1 MSAQKKQVKDSILI
15 DICSAV
21 TKVAGIQLGDKQR
34 GMVESRLEK
43 RIHKLGLKGLTEYY
57 NYFSANQD
65 IEAGHLI
72 SLLTTH
78 HTYFFREFIH
88 FEYLLK
94 NLSELVSRARSRGD
108 NTIRIWSAACSYGQE
123 AYSLSMFFKHH
134 LAVLAPEIKIKIVG
148 TDVDPKS
155 VSVAKN
161 GVYLRNEI
169 KSIPL
174 NYLASNWA
182 RGSGEI
188 SNYVKAKKSISES
201 CSFFIHNL
209 TDPLSQITNTPFDI
223 IFCRNVFIYF
233 ALPTIK
239 EVTERML
246 RALDPGGYLFLGVS
260 ENLNGL
266 GLPLKVVGPSVY
278 GHTSSDD
285 SVVVP
290 IRPEATNDS
299 KPPSPQ
305 SGPSLLRVLC
315 VDDSPTIHTLMKQ
328 ILTEDLGFE
337 IVGNASNAS
346 EAKQKIRELRPDVIT
361 LDIHM
366 PGQTGIEYLER
377 NFDQFHPPVVIMS
390 SVSREE
396 SGLAFKGL
404 SFGASDYVEKPKI
417 TDFTERGDEIRT
429 KLKCAY
435 ASQKVRDKKDLVLDK
450 IFSKETT
457 IANPENKLRII
468 VGSLSSREKIGALLK
483 ELSGAQPP
491 TYILI
496 EGAVAV
502 LQDVGSVWQK
512 SSGKP
517 IKYVEKFTDK
527 PKANANDI
535 IVCDFRDGF
544 KSLFDSL
551 HKNRT
556 SILVFS
562 DVSEHA
568 TQQICRWEGCHLL
581 IEDIGK
587 LNKNSKLIS
596 RANDVV
602 SATSFGFLSC
612 EYLGRES

>member
-1 MSAQKKQVKDSILI
+1 MSAQKKQAKDSILFN
-15 DICSAV
+15 ICSVV

-43 RIHKLGLKGLTEYY
+43 RIHNLGLKGLSEYY
-57 NYFSANQD
+57 SHFCENQD
-65 IEAGHLI
+65 IEAEHLI

-94 NLSELVSRARSRGD
+94 NLPEIVSRARSRGD
-108 NTIRIWSAACSYGQE
+108 NTIRVWSAACSYGQE
-123 AYSLSMFFKHH
+123 AYSISMFFKHH

-155 VSVAKN
+155 VSIAKN

-188 SNYVKAKKSISES
+188 SNYVKAKKSIAES
-201 CSFFIHNL
+201 CSFSVHNL
-209 TDPLSQITNTPFDI
+209 TEPLSQISNTPFDI

-246 RALDPGGYLFLGVS
+246 RLLDPRGFLFLGVS

-266 GLPLKVVGPSVY
+266 GLPLKIIGPSVY
-278 GHTSSDD
+278 SHSSF
-285 SVVVP
+285 VENVVP
-290 IRPEATNDS
+290 IKPEIKNDT
-299 KPPSPQ
+299 KPPSPL
-305 SGPSLLRVLC
+305 SSPSLLKVLC
-315 VDDSPTIHTLMKQ
+315 VDDSPTVHTLMKQ
-328 ILTEDLGFE
+328 ILTKDLGFE
-337 IVGNASNAS
+337 IVGNAFNTS
-346 EAKQKIRELRPDVIT
+346 EAKQKIRDLKPDVIT

-366 PGQTGIEYLER
+366 PGQTGIEYLEK
-377 NFDQFHPPVVIMS
+377 NFDQSHPPVVIMS

-396 SGLAFKGL
+396 RGLAFKGL
-404 SFGASDYVEKPKI
+404 SCGASDYVEKPKI
-417 TDFTERGDEIRT
+417 ADFTERGDEIRT

-435 ASQKVRDKKDLVLDK
+435 ASHSVRNKKDLVLEK
-450 IFSKETT
+450 TFSKETT
-457 IANPENKLRII
+457 IAHPENKLRII
-468 VGSLSSREKIGALLK
+468 VGNLSSREKIGYLLK
-483 ELSGAQPP
+483 ELSGGQPP
-491 TYILI
+491 TYILV
-496 EGAVAV
+496 EGAEAV
-502 LQDVGSVWQK
+502 LQDMGSFWQK
-512 SSGKP
+512 LSGRP
-517 IKYVEKFTDK
+517 IKYIEKVGESSK
-527 PKANANDI
+527 PNSNDI
-535 IVCDFRDGF
+535 MVCDFKSGF
-544 KSLFDSL
+544 KWLFDSFR
-551 HKNRT
+551 KNRT
-556 SILVFS
+556 SIIVFS
-562 DVSEHA
+562 DVSGHA
-568 TQQICRWEGCHLL
+568 TLQICKWEDSHLL

-587 LNKNSKLIS
+587 IHKNTKLIA

-602 SATSFGFLSC
+602 PATSFGFLSS